1 MSRHFL
7 LVTIGSHGD
16 VHPFVGIG
24 AALMRR
30 GHRATLVT
38 NGHFGG
44 MARKSGLDFVE
55 VGTSDEY
62 LRLARNP
69 ELWSIKGGFK
79 VVFGSVANLLPRVYD
94 AIVPHIDSQTT
105 VVGSS
110 LALSARVAQEKLG
123 FPMATVHLSPGIF
136 RSSIAPPKLPGL
148 WMPDWLPVS
157 VKRAMWAAGDK
168 LAIDPVIAPPLN
180 AFRAKHGLPPVKRIL
195 NEWWNSPD
203 CVIGMFPE
211 WFAPKQADW
220 PKQTV
225 LTGFPLF
232 DERGHAAL
240 PEELQRFLD
249 EKPDDRP
256 IAFTPGSAMF
266 FGHEFF
272 EAAAEACR
280 MIGRRGILLTRHGEQ
295 VPASLPAGVIHI
307 PYAPFSE
314 LLPLATALVHHG
326 GIGTTAQGLAAGV
339 PQLIMA
345 MSHDQFDNA
354 LRVKRLN
361 AGDSI
366 KRRSFRAKH
375 VAEKLKRLLEDP
387 IIQQG
392 CRDVAARFEGIDA
405 LAQTCDVLEGL
416 APERDTVAS
425 TEMEPSARS
434 GRPCHS

>member
-1 MSRHFL
+1 LSRHFL

-38 NGHFGG
+38 NGHFGP
-44 MARKSGLDFVE
+44 MARKAGLEFIE
-55 VGTSDEY
+55 VGTSEEY

-94 AIVPHIDSQTT
+94 AIVPHIDSETT
-105 VVGSS
+105 VIGSS

-123 FPMATVHLSPGIF
+123 FPLATVHLSPGIF

-180 AFRAKHGLPPVKRIL
+180 AFRAKHGLLPVKRIL
-195 NEWWNSPD
+195 NDWWNSPD
-203 CVIGMFPE
+203 CVIGMFPG
-211 WFAPKQADW
+211 WFAPRQPDW

-240 PEELQRFLD
+240 PAELETFLNQR
-249 EKPDDRP
+249 PDDPP

-280 MIGRRGILLTRHGEQ
+280 MIGRRGILLTRHSEQ
-295 VPASLPAGVIHI
+295 VPTTLPPDVIHV

-314 LLPLATALVHHG
+314 LLPRAAALVHHG

-354 LRVKRLN
+354 MRVKNLD
-361 AGDSI
+361 AGDTI
-366 KRRSFRAKH
+366 KRRAFRAAR

-387 IIQQG
+387 LVKQR
-392 CRDVAARFEGIDA
+392 CRDVAARFQGVDA
-405 LAQTCDVLEGL
+405 LAQTCEVLERL
-416 APERDTVAS
+416 SAPTAPSRTTGFQPVA
-425 TEMEPSARS
+425 AAGS
-434 GRPCHS
+434 G